1 MFRNTTNSRITEA
14 KTSLG
19 VSPIQKAD
27 PVIPKSRKSKGEV
40 EPRLTDREN
49 EMVTLRQALHEKCK
63 KAVVRLILATRQR
76 VAKFGMLMSYQ
87 RNLLPHRIKGQFD
100 VMILNDIFPLVC
112 PFFVT
117 RWRVVFF

>member
-1 MFRNTTNSRITEA
+1 M
-14 KTSLG
+14 
-19 VSPIQKAD
+19 
-27 PVIPKSRKSKGEV
+27 IPKSRKSKGEV

-63 KAVVRLILATRQR
+63 KAVVRLILAARQR

-117 RWRVVFF
+117 RWCVVFF